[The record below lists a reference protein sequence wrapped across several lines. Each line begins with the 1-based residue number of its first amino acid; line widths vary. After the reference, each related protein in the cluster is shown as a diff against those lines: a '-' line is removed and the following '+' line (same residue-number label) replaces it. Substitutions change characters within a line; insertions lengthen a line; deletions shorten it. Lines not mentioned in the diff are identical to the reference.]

1 MVDLK
6 VNLQK
11 IKKNTENISNG
22 KQSQTKKL
30 DLTCK
35 IVLKMIESSNFNNNI

>member
-11 IKKNTENISNG
+11 INKNTENISHG

-30 DLTCK
+30 DLTSK
-35 IVLKMIESSNFNNNI
+35 IVFKIIESSNINNNI

>member
-11 IKKNTENISNG
+11 IKKNTENISHG

-35 IVLKMIESSNFNNNI
+35 IVLESSNINKNI